1 MDEGIRTQL
10 AILVA
15 IASCKGSSSPATRV
29 NSAVGHTQELPGNMK
44 MNLPVKILVMICS
57 SASIGFGI
65 WHFFVPRAWN
75 WYSYI
80 YSNATELVA
89 AVRIMQAFFCNF

>member
-1 MDEGIRTQL
+1 
-10 AILVA
+10 
-15 IASCKGSSSPATRV
+15 V
-29 NSAVGHTQELPGNMK
+29 NSEVGHTQELPGNMK
-44 MNLPVKILVMICS
+44 MNLPIKILVMICS

-80 YSNATELVA
+80 DINATELVA
-89 AVRIMQAFFCNF
+89 AGWMSEQGKKSSKCSQIKTKSISF

>member
-1 MDEGIRTQL
+1 M
-10 AILVA
+10 
-15 IASCKGSSSPATRV
+15 RV
-29 NSAVGHTQELPGNMK
+29 NSEVGHTQELLENMK
-44 MNLPVKILVMICS
+44 MNLPIKILVMICS

-75 WYSYI
+75 WYLYI
-80 YSNATELVA
+80 DSNATELVA